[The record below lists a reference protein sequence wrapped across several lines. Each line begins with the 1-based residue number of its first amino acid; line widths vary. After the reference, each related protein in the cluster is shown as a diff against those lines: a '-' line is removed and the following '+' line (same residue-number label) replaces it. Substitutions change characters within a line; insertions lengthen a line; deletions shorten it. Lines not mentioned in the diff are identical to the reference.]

1 MRTSR
6 DKLFAILRDTVSD
19 ERVVEAMLQVDRAE
33 FVPENV
39 RDRAYEDVALPIGAG
54 QTISQPFMVAIMTA
68 ALGLRRSYTVL
79 EVGTGSGYQAAIIA
93 EIVSKVVTV

>member
-6 DKLFAILRDTVSD
+6 DKLFAKLRDTVSD

-39 RDRAYEDVALPIGAG
+39 RDRAYEDVALPIGA
-54 QTISQPFMVAIMTA
+54 
-68 ALGLRRSYTVL
+68 
-79 EVGTGSGYQAAIIA
+79 
-93 EIVSKVVTV
+93 